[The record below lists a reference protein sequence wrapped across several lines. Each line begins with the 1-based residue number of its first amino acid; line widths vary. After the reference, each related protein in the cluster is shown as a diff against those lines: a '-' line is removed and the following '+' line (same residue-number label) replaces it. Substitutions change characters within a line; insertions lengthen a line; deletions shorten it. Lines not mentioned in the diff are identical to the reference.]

1 MRSTYHLF
9 SVFSFIFILL
19 NSGHAFDAEINGQ
32 MYRLSPVAKYN
43 GSVYGS
49 TYYAEWHVIAAQPWY
64 GNESLAESLK
74 NQVGSALNINGEAPG
89 FVYRRNGPSLYF
101 YRYPYSSA
109 YGGVFHF
116 VKATL
121 LIDTDGDG
129 SYDLDDL
136 DDDNDGLT
144 DTEELNYGTDP
155 LLADSDGNGINDMHD
170 AFQLIKDQKAA
181 LEVERDSRPTQD
193 SFDAVVAERDGR
205 PTQAAYD
212 AMVAERDARPTQAS
226 YDAVVAERDARPTQA
241 ALDAMIAERDGRPT
255 QAALDAMIAERDAR
269 PTQANYDAIVAERDA
284 EIEQFSALD
293 SRVNEL
299 LPKVV
304 PEAPILS
311 LVAFNQLFAEGK
323 QMIEESKMYAT
334 DDYHY
339 IDFKIYRV
347 EQQSSN
353 GITENI
359 EEDLD
364 DIIDE
369 LDFSPLVH
377 NTPYDFYPIKIK
389 FEQAKAEVSNQISI
403 QNAYDPT
410 PVTTATLEEYITSL
424 NSDLTSTREERDNK
438 LSMEEVRDMK
448 LKSRMMQV
456 DGGSASLNI
465 TLEATDNLGITSP
478 TWSPIP
484 QNKVVIHPNFQNG
497 KIRIDIDGDD
507 NTNSGTKFYRFKMD
521 D

>member
-19 NSGHAFDAEINGQ
+19 NSAHAFDAEINGQ

-109 YGGVFHF
+109 YGGVSHF

-212 AMVAERDARPTQAS
+212 AMVAERDARPTQA
-226 YDAVVAERDARPTQA
+226 
-241 ALDAMIAERDGRPT
+241 
-255 QAALDAMIAERDAR
+255 
-269 PTQANYDAIVAERDA
+269 NYDAIVAERDA
-284 EIEQFSALD
+284 EIEQFSVLN
-293 SRVNEL
+293 SRVNEI
-299 LPKVV
+299 LPKAV
-304 PEAPILS
+304 PNAPSFDLDN
-311 LVAFNQLFAEGK
+311 FNISFNLGKNLLEQSKDYQFIHDHYGYAEWKIGQVESHIAEGEFEEAVID
-323 QMIEESKMYAT
+323 MDDLIEEVTS
-334 DDYHY
+334 
-339 IDFKIYRV
+339 
-347 EQQSSN
+347 
-353 GITENI
+353 
-359 EEDLD
+359 
-364 DIIDE
+364 
-369 LDFSPLVH
+369 SPLTYEV
-377 NTPYDFYPIKIK
+377 PYDFSQVREK
-389 FEQAKAEVSNQISI
+389 FENSKSKIVSFNVLS
-403 QNAYDPT
+403 NAYDPT

-484 QNKVVIHPNFQNG
+484 QNKVVIHPEFQNG